1 VSLRTFDQRRSL
13 CPRRYGCYR
22 RLREIPQQVVRRQ
35 IVLNPREKTIKIRLV
50 VALAGLAISF
60 ALPTFAQQKET
71 VDPQLIQNLHDTI
84 ISKKYND
91 AINNHDAAAIAALFT
106 DDVIFVTDTVG
117 PLYGRQAIEKF
128 YADDFK
134 GWQPKNHTST
144 TDPHSARMLG
154 PDNLTRAGVWS
165 ETGKGKNGEDVPI
178 KGYWSEIDTR
188 QGDGWKVC
196 VLTGNLTADSWAL
209 IYKSFGLPPAAT
221 SSPTASPSGQ

>member
-1 VSLRTFDQRRSL
+1 MDEVISVPHRCTV
-13 CPRRYGCYR
+13 RRYG
-22 RLREIPQQVVRRQ
+22 LDFDTP
-35 IVLNPREKTIKIRLV
+35 NSEKTNEEPL
-50 VALAGLAISF
+50 LS
-60 ALPTFAQQKET
+60 LPSRIGNELCIANQQKET

-91 AINNHDAAAIAALFT
+91 AINNHAAAAIAALFT
-106 DDVIFVTDTVG
+106 ENAIFVTDTVG

-188 QGDGWKVC
+188 QGDAWKIC
-196 VLTGNLTADSWAL
+196 FFTGSATPDSWAL

-221 SSPTASPSGQ
+221 PSPTASPSGQ